1 MNLNKLISARHRG
14 NQFIS
19 TWRTTTANETITLP
33 TPTNYNVN
41 WGDGTVTTNT
51 NSHVY
56 AIAGDYEIKIR
67 GEITDFRFNN
77 TGDKEKILEVSNFG
91 RLYLVNACFFGC
103 ENLNFIDDNFKA
115 LGISLGSAFRDCL
128 KLNSPMY
135 SLDTAGVVNLQVLLT
150 EICQIG

>member
-14 NQFIS
+14 DQFIS

-41 WGDGTVTTNT
+41 WGDGTSTTNA

-67 GEITDFRFNN
+67 GEITDFAFNN
-77 TGDKEKILEVSNFG
+77 GGDKEKIL
-91 RLYLVNACFFGC
+91 
-103 ENLNFIDDNFKA
+103 I
-115 LGISLGSAFRDCL
+115 IS
-128 KLNSPMY
+128 KLNKLRFNEGSFYGALNLDITATDSPIIENGFNVF
-135 SLDTAGVVNLQVLLT
+135 SWK
-150 EICQIG
+150 